1 MEIENTGYGTSFSE
15 YGRSVNSS
23 LFETDLP
30 SLIEKMKNSNSW
42 KRGEIIS
49 RVLLNSPDRQILLT
63 ALHEN
68 TEINSFQRSDSVT
81 FRIVEGKIYFR
92 TRKESAIL
100 DEGQVMTLHEHID
113 YSLITREETVL
124 LLTLEND
131 ARLEVK
137 T

>member
-1 MEIENTGYGTSFSE
+1 MEIEKTGYGTSFSE

-113 YSLITREETVL
+113 YSLTTREETVL

>member
-1 MEIENTGYGTSFSE
+1 MEIETTGYGTSFSE

-23 LFETDLP
+23 LFETDLL

-113 YSLITREETVL
+113 YSLTTREETVL